1 MKPVVALRHVPREP
15 MGALETVLHEAGLE
29 FRYEDLFAS
38 VPESL
43 NLDEASALVIL
54 GGPMN
59 VDEVDRYPHLAAEVD
74 WIREALRREMPV
86 LGLCLGSQLIAK
98 SLGARVYPNRVKE
111 IGWYPIE
118 LLPTANDDPLFTGCG
133 PVQTVF
139 QWHGDTF
146 DLPPGTVHL
155 ARSPLCTNQAF
166 RYGERAWGLQF
177 HIEMTPAMVEDW
189 LQGGADEVEQAGYI
203 DPQAIRQ
210 AVPQEMPKLEALC
223 SQVLARFARLAC
235 NGT

>member
-15 MGALETVLHEAGLE
+15 MGALESVLHEAGLE
-29 FRYEDLFAS
+29 FRYVDLFA
-38 VPESL
+38 PGPRSL
-43 NLDEASALVIL
+43 NLDEVSALVIL

-59 VDEVDRYPHLAAEVD
+59 VDEVDRYPHLAAEVE
-74 WIREALRREMPV
+74 WIRETLRRELPV

-98 SLGARVYPNRVKE
+98 ALGARVYANRTKE

-118 LLPTANDDPLFTGCG
+118 LLPAASDDPLFAGCG

-146 DLPPGTVHL
+146 DLPAGAVHL
-155 ARSPLCTNQAF
+155 ARSPLCANQAF
-166 RYGERAWGLQF
+166 RFGQRAWALQF
-177 HIEMTPAMVEDW
+177 HLEMTPAMVDDW
-189 LQGGADEVEQAGYI
+189 LQGGADEVEQTDYI
-203 DPQAIRQ
+203 DSQAIRQ
-210 AVPQEMPKLEALC
+210 AVPQEMPKLQALC
-223 SQVLARFARLAC
+223 GQVLTRFARIAC